1 MLTQLM
7 FVLQTSIATTVL
19 GGLSTL
25 AASYLAKTRSSNEP
39 EASAIR
45 CQSLKEFVRDLQYLR
60 LDRGHLTGH
69 DWEVESFRRRFED
82 IMKNN
87 QGGLKVMGEFMKE
100 KVKEHVTERVREHV
114 GNDVPVSWSEAKEQ
128 AYKQADQVHQQELE
142 QWRRKGGAPGSGPG
156 ATTTAGGSKDVARRE
171 ETHEKPEVRRQSTQ
185 HG

>member
-1 MLTQLM
+1 EKTIGERLLPTLIAAEDELRKAKVHAKATGWSLNIAIGAQVVLGALTTG
-7 FVLQTSIATTVL
+7 VAAATTGHQTSIATTVL

-69 DWEVESFRRRFED
+69 DWEVDSFRKRFED

-100 KVKEHVTERVREHV
+100 KVKEHV
-114 GNDVPVSWSEAKEQ
+114 
-128 AYKQADQVHQQELE
+128 
-142 QWRRKGGAPGSGPG
+142 
-156 ATTTAGGSKDVARRE
+156 
-171 ETHEKPEVRRQSTQ
+171 
-185 HG
+185 